1 VLFRVVYVPGYNG
14 IVVEFQHGR
23 QIAEDVQVSESKKND
38 PVTRSK
44 KSEPEKKFTVKSNK
58 RVLDVLDR

>member
-14 IVVEFQHGR
+14 IVAEIQHGNKNT
-23 QIAEDVQVSESKKND
+23 DYVQVSESEKND

-44 KSEPEKKFTVKSNK
+44 KSDPEKKFTVKSNK
-58 RVLDVLDR
+58 RRVGCFG